1 MQPSSTLRAV
11 HKPLIRFLGPRA
23 SLWKGLCMKLNWT
36 REKLNY
42 LQDTPHHTGPHP
54 LTPSNL
60 VKQVAQAEVQQ
71 PVRKAAGSIEFGALP
86 TKYQRSL
93 ISEAEM
99 EAIEVKKR

>member
-23 SLWKGLCMKLNWT
+23 SLWK
-36 REKLNY
+36 
-42 LQDTPHHTGPHP
+42 DTPHHTGPHP

-99 EAIEVKKR
+99 EAIESGGATIIF